1 MDWFALAVR
10 SQHEKAVQEQLL
22 AKSLEAYVP
31 LYRARRR
38 WSDRTKTLELP
49 LFSRYAFCR
58 FSYEDRLMVL
68 STPGVL
74 KVVGFGGKPTPV
86 PENEIEAI
94 RAMIASG
101 RGVMPWP
108 VLRLG
113 QRVRIEAGPLHG
125 VEGILVR
132 EKSIYRVVVSVE
144 LLNRGV
150 AVEIDREE
158 IRPIPVALPGTAAL
172 RRERVA

>member
-1 MDWFALAVR
+1 
-10 SQHEKAVQEQLL
+10 
-22 AKSLEAYVP
+22 
-31 LYRARRR
+31 
-38 WSDRTKTLELP
+38 
-49 LFSRYAFCR
+49 
-58 FSYEDRLMVL
+58 
-68 STPGVL
+68 
-74 KVVGFGGKPTPV
+74 V